1 MSALAIEITDWK
13 NPDDEYRRVMADR
26 ARRLRWLRSGTPAER
41 TARVDALKAY
51 YADHVADF
59 IDDWGVTVDP
69 RVAAGGRE
77 PLMPFRLFPKQR
89 ELVSWLLERWRGS
102 DNGIVE
108 KSRDVGA
115 SWIAMCVGVTL
126 CLFHRHMMI
135 GIGSAKEDKL
145 DRTGDPDTL
154 MYKACMFLSY
164 LPVEF
169 TGGWSEKKN
178 HAHLRLVFPDT
189 DSSITGEAGDNIGR
203 GGRKS
208 IYFVDESAH
217 VEHPELV
224 DSALIA
230 NTDCRIDI
238 SSVYGMAN
246 SFAEKRHSG
255 KYPVFTFHWR
265 DDPRKDDAWYARL
278 QDKYDPITIAQEYDL
293 DYSASVEG
301 QIIPSKWVQAAI
313 GAHKKLNI
321 KITGER
327 RSAFD
332 VADEGKDK
340 CAHVIAHGVLLE
352 WAESWSG
359 KGGDTLDS
367 THRVYRNCDE
377 RKVDNFVYDADGLGA
392 TVRSDSRVIGEQRA
406 VEVFGKPKA
415 PPITVTPFRGSGE
428 VLNPTRPVPGSPDRR
443 NEDMFKNYKAQS
455 WWNLR
460 RRFAETV
467 RALEGKPYDPDYIIS
482 INDAPDWKERSRL
495 LVELSQ
501 PVWKWD
507 ATGKMLIDKAPDGT
521 LSPNLADGVM
531 MVFAPRKAGM
541 RIRDDL
547 L

>member
-1 MSALAIEITDWK
+1 MSAALAIDTVNWK
-13 NPDDEYRRVMADR
+13 SPDYTAVFAER
-26 ARRLRWLRSGTPAER
+26 ARRLRWLRSGTPSEIAER
-41 TARVDALKAY
+41 VANLKAH
-51 YADHVADF
+51 YAVHVADF

-69 RVAAGGRE
+69 RVAALGRE

-89 ELVSWLLERWRGS
+89 ELVDWLLDRWKGG

-164 LPVEF
+164 LPAEF
-169 TGGWSEKKN
+169 TDGWSEKKH
-178 HAHLRLVFPDT
+178 HAHLRITFPAT

-203 GGRKS
+203 GGRKA
-208 IYFVDESAH
+208 IYLVDESAH

-224 DSALIA
+224 DNALIA

-293 DYSASVEG
+293 DYSASIEG
-301 QIIPSKWVQAAI
+301 QIIPSKWVQAALD
-313 GAHKKLNI
+313 AHIKLKI
-321 KITGER
+321 KPTGEH

-332 VADEGKDK
+332 VADEGRDK
-340 CAHVIAHGVLLE
+340 CAHAFARGVVLE

-367 THRVYRNCDE
+367 THRVYRNCDT
-377 RKVDNFVYDADGLGA
+377 RGCDNFTYDADGLGA
-392 TVRSDSRVIGEQRA
+392 TVKSDSRVIGEQRA
-406 VEVFGKPKA
+406 LEKFGKPTA
-415 PPITVTPFRGSGE
+415 PPVAVYTFRGSGA
-428 VLNPTRPVPGSPDRR
+428 VINPEKKVPGSPDRR
-443 NEDMFKNYKAQS
+443 NEDMFLNYKAQS
-455 WWNLR
+455 WWTLR

-467 RALEGKPYDPDYIIS
+467 RALEGKPYDPEAIIS
-482 INDAPDWKERSRL
+482 ISSDKSFKERQRL
-495 LVELSQ
+495 MVELSQ
-501 PVWKWD
+501 PVWKWN
-507 ATGKMLIDKAPDGT
+507 TNGKMLVDKTPDGAS
-521 LSPNLADGVM
+521 SPNLADSVM
-531 MVFAPRKAGM
+531 MVFAPRRGGM
-541 RIRDDL
+541 KIRDDL
-547 L
+547 VE